1 MRKPVVALVGR
12 PNVGKSTLFN
22 RLSGGRSA
30 IVADRPGVTRD
41 RIYRDVEWDGHTFTL
56 IDTGGLFLQDA
67 DFREH
72 IEEQV
77 TTAIQEAD
85 VIVLVVDAQVG
96 PTTKD
101 LQVAQVLLKSNKNT
115 VIAANKVDDF
125 KKQLDIYELYKL
137 GLGDPVP
144 ISSLHGLNIDELLD
158 RITVLLPQTLPEDDD
173 DDQGVRIAVV
183 GRPNVGKSSLVN
195 ALLSEKRVIVS
206 DVPGT
211 TRDAIDTKFLID
223 DRSYTLIDTAGIRR
237 RSRVSRGIEYYGVQR
252 ALRAIDRADVVLLV
266 IDATEGIV
274 EQDKKIAG
282 YIEEMGKGVIIII
295 NKWDLTADI
304 KNRRRVF
311 ENLARTELSFLIYAS
326 VHFVSALTGEGLERI
341 LSQVDFVH
349 SEQNKM
355 ISTGNLNSWLS
366 EVVFLNPPPATQQ
379 GGLKFYYA
387 TQVATKPP
395 VFVFFVNNPKQV
407 HFSYKRYLERQLRE
421 AYGYEGTPIRLI
433 FRGRK
438 RSPAN

>member
-1 MRKPVVALVGR
+1 MSRPVVALVGR

-41 RIYRDVEWDGHTFTL
+41 RLYRDVDWDNHTFTL
-56 IDTGGLFLQDA
+56 IDTGGLFLDDP
-67 DFREH
+67 DFRDH
-72 IEEQV
+72 IKEQV

-85 VIVLVVDAQVG
+85 VVVFVVDAQVG
-96 PTTKD
+96 LTVD
-101 LQVAQVLLKSNKNT
+101 DHQVAQVLLKSNKNT

-125 KKQLDIYELYKL
+125 KNLDIYEFYKL

-158 RITVLLPQTLPEDDD
+158 RIIVLLPKTPLRVDEE
-173 DDQGVRIAVV
+173 GVRVAVV
-183 GRPNVGKSSLVN
+183 GRPNVGKSSLIN
-195 ALLSEKRVIVS
+195 SLLSENRVIVS
-206 DVPGT
+206 DIPGT
-211 TRDAIDTKFLID
+211 TRDAIDTKLLID
-223 DRSYTLIDTAGIRR
+223 GRSYILIDTAGIRR
-237 RSRVSRGIEYYGVQR
+237 RSRVSRGIEYYGVRR

-266 IDATEGIV
+266 LDATEGIV

-282 YIEEMGKGVIIII
+282 YIEETGKGVIIII

-311 ENLARTELSFLIYAS
+311 ENLTQSELSFLMFAPL
-326 VHFVSALTGEGLERI
+326 HFVSALTGEGLEGI
-341 LSQVDFVH
+341 LLRVDFVH
-349 SEQNKM
+349 REQNKM

-366 EVVFLNPPPATQQ
+366 EAVFLNPPSAAQK
-379 GGLKFYYA
+379 GGLKFYYV
-387 TQVATKPP
+387 TQVAAKPP
-395 VFVFFVNNPKQV
+395 VFVFFVNNPKMV

-421 AYGYEGTPIRLI
+421 AYGYEGTPVRLV
-433 FRGRK
+433 FRGRS
-438 RSPAN
+438 RSPIK

>member
-41 RIYRDVEWDGHTFTL
+41 RLYRDVEWDGHTFTL

-67 DFREH
+67 DFSEH

-77 TTAIQEAD
+77 TAAIQEAD
-85 VIVLVVDAQVG
+85 VIVFVVDAQVG
-96 PTTKD
+96 LTIED
-101 LQVAQVLLKSNKNT
+101 HQAAQVLLKSKKNT
-115 VIAANKVDDF
+115 IIAANKVDDF
-125 KKQLDIYELYKL
+125 KKQDIYEFYKL

-158 RITVLLPQTLPEDDD
+158 RITVLLPESIPEDDD
-173 DDQGVRIAVV
+173 DQSVRVAVV
-183 GRPNVGKSSLVN
+183 GRPNVGKSSLIN

-206 DVPGT
+206 DIPGT
-211 TRDAIDTKFLID
+211 TRDAIDTKFLVD
-223 DRSYTLIDTAGIRR
+223 DRSYILIDTAGIRK
-237 RSRVSRGIEYYGVQR
+237 RSRVSRGIEYYGVRR
-252 ALRAIDRADVVLLV
+252 ALRAVDRADVVLLV
-266 IDATEGIV
+266 LDATEGIV

-282 YIEEMGKGVIIII
+282 YIEETGKGVIIII

-304 KNRRRVF
+304 KNRRRLF
-311 ENLARTELSFLIYAS
+311 ENLTRRELGFISYAPL
-326 VHFVSALTGEGLERI
+326 HFVSALTGEGLERI
-341 LSQVDFVH
+341 LPQVDFVH
-349 SEQNKM
+349 SEQSKM

-366 EVVFLNPPPATQQ
+366 ETVFLNPPSAAQK

-387 TQVATKPP
+387 TQVSVKPP
-395 VFVFFVNNPKQV
+395 VFVFFVNNPKLV

-421 AYGYEGTPIRLI
+421 AYGFEGTPVRLI
-433 FRGRK
+433 FRGRSS
-438 RSPAN
+438 SPVK

>member
-30 IVADRPGVTRD
+30 IVADKPGVTRD
-41 RIYRDVEWDGHTFTL
+41 RLYRDVDWDNHPFTL
-56 IDTGGLFLQDA
+56 IDTGGLFLNDA
-67 DFREH
+67 DFRDH

-125 KKQLDIYELYKL
+125 NKQEDIYEFYKL

-158 RITVLLPQTLPEDDD
+158 RIVVLLPQTSFREDEE
-173 DDQGVRIAVV
+173 GVRVAVV
-183 GRPNVGKSSLVN
+183 GRPNVGKSSLIN

-206 DVPGT
+206 NVPGT
-211 TRDAIDTKFLID
+211 TRDAIDTKFQVD
-223 DRSYTLIDTAGIRR
+223 DSSYILIDTAGIRR
-237 RSRVSRGIEYYGVQR
+237 RSRVSRGIEYYGVRR
-252 ALRAIDRADVVLLV
+252 ALSAIDRADVVLLV
-266 IDATEGIV
+266 LDATEGVV

-282 YIEEMGKGVIIII
+282 YIEEIGKAVIIII
-295 NKWDLTADI
+295 NKWDLTADL
-304 KNRRRVF
+304 KNRRRIF
-311 ENLARTELSFLIYAS
+311 EDLTRTKLSFISYAP
-326 VHFVSALTGEGLERI
+326 VHFVSALTGEGLKGI

-349 SEQNKM
+349 FEQNKK

-366 EVVFLNPPPATQQ
+366 EVVFLNPPSAVEK
-379 GGLKFYYA
+379 GGLKFYYV

-395 VFVFFVNNPKQV
+395 VFVFFVNNPKLV

-421 AYGYEGTPIRLI
+421 AYGYEGTPVRLV

-438 RSPAN
+438 RSPEK